1 MRRTPKPY
9 ASSKPFF
16 RKLLRDPEMKIL
28 FEEER
33 AKSEIAMAVR
43 VARRR
48 SNLTQAALARKIGS
62 TQAVIARLESGTD
75 SRTPS
80 LPLLAHIAAACHGHL
95 ELGFRFKHAA

>member
-1 MRRTPKPY
+1 MNRKAKPY
-9 ASSKPFF
+9 KSSKSFF
-16 RKLLRDPEMKIL
+16 RKLLRDPEMKIM

-43 VARRR
+43 AARRR
-48 SNLTQAALARKIGS
+48 SNLTQAALAKKIGS

-80 LPLLAHIAAACHGHL
+80 LPLLAHIAVACHGHL

>member
-1 MRRTPKPY
+1 MSRSFRPY
-9 ASSKPFF
+9 RSADPFF
-16 RKLLRDPEMKIL
+16 RRLLKNPQTKIL
-28 FEEER
+28 YSEER

-43 VARRR
+43 AARLR
-48 SNLTQAALARKIGS
+48 SRLTQAALAKRIGS

-80 LPLLAHIAAACHGHL
+80 VPLLAHIAAACNGTL